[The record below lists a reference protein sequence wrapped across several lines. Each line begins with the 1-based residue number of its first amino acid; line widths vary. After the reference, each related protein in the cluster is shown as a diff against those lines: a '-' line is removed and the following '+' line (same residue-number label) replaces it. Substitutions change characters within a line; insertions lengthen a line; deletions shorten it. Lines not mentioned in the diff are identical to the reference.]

1 MSSQG
6 GILTSL
12 RSNLP
17 ALSELVLS
25 HGDKSRHGLGAVV
38 CERFGFVDALGR
50 IQRAGCLKALR
61 VLDAEGRI
69 ALPAPQ
75 RDLRITGPRLLDTA
89 VPEATAVPSDVRDI
103 ADL

>member
-38 CERFGFVDALGR
+38 CERFGFVDVLGR

-75 RDLRITGPRLLDTA
+75 RDLRITGPRLL
-89 VPEATAVPSDVRDI
+89 
-103 ADL
+103 